1 MLKKTLPILATSG
14 VLGFYRGTQEYKY
27 NYNKDIERYNE
38 NLKDY
43 NEQLEEYN
51 KNVEEKSKNHYYRYT
66 LTQPTFKYKKPY
78 YFYSSNLLHGF
89 YGTFMY
95 INPFL
100 FPVMVGRELYKLE
113 INMRDE
119 LAELK
124 NKDEYY
130 KI

>member
-1 MLKKTLPILATSG
+1 MLKHTLSIVAASG
-14 VLGFYRGTQEYKY
+14 VLGFYRGTQYYGYIYK
-27 NYNKDIERYNE
+27 KDIERYNE
-38 NLKDY
+38 HLKDY
-43 NEQLEEYN
+43 NERLEEYN
-51 KNVEEKSKNHYYRYT
+51 KSVEEKSKNHHYKYT
-66 LTQPTFKYKKPY
+66 LTQPTFKYEKPY
-78 YFYSSNLLHGF
+78 YFYSSNLLNGL